1 MNGTLVNVNL
11 IEGWSADDR
20 PQIKHIAMVSYQAGC
35 RPHNNRLF
43 EHYMKTGQPA
53 CGNLHAGQG
62 RQRVI
67 TSETDGDAVYDYSRE
82 IELKAILEKALP
94 RLGPK
99 ILISAGHYMPEK
111 TSGFLDVNQNSL
123 ASLAEGLK
131 CIQQLS
137 EQGADSDLI
146 ITIND
151 VTVADADEST
161 GPPNAATLN
170 CNERAEFYQSFVLPT
185 NYVEL
190 IYEYHRRCRFKTYVV
205 GENKLSERLLKSKG
219 RLIEKGLLRGCEG
232 GYALAFDV
240 DRIHEIAHGEED
252 TAPSSRVFMSA
263 QRGVSGRPKCV
274 RACALLAALPHQLGY
289 TGFVQ
294 FLPVCARNALEGFLI
309 GTRLFQS
316 VPYVSVH
323 ATQSCF

>member
-1 MNGTLVNVNL
+1 MNNTLVNVGL

-20 PQIKHIAMVSYQAGC
+20 PQIRHIALVTSQAGR
-35 RPHNNRLF
+35 RPYNNRLF
-43 EHYMKTGQPA
+43 EQYMNTGQPA

-62 RQRVI
+62 RQRVV
-67 TSETDGDAVYDYSRE
+67 TSEPDGDVVYGCSQD
-82 IELKAILEKALP
+82 IEFAEILEKALP
-94 RLGPK
+94 RLGRR
-99 ILISAGHYMPEK
+99 ILISAGHYMPDK
-111 TSGFLDVNQNSL
+111 TSSFLDVNPNSL

-137 EQGADSDLI
+137 EQGIESDLL

-151 VTVADADEST
+151 VTVTDADPSADDA
-161 GPPNAATLN
+161 NAATLS
-170 CNERAEFYQSFVLPT
+170 CKERAEFYKRFVLPA

-190 IYEYHRRCRFKTYVV
+190 IREYHRRCRFKTYVV
-205 GENKLSERLLKSKG
+205 GENKLSERLSKSKR
-219 RLIEKGLLRGCEG
+219 RLIEKGLLQGCEG

-240 DRIHEIAHGEED
+240 GRVLDIAHERED
-252 TAPSSRVFMSA
+252 TAPRSRVFISVR
-263 QRGVSGRPKCV
+263 RGVSGRPKCV

-289 TGFVQ
+289 TGFLQ

-316 VPYVSVH
+316 VPYISVH